1 MEEQAPYIVA
11 TATTPAA
18 LVPYVAV
25 LQAGG
30 FQVEDWAPSS
40 HPSLYSTY
48 QPQPQVFY
56 FCDLVVVEEEVH
68 AWLVLKRADAP
79 AFRLFHWM
87 RVDTP
92 AELRWLLQRNVSLA
106 QARVKPKAEL
116 RAAELPVA
124 ALQTRPSQREPADWE
139 ATHSLAADTAA
150 APIRKSALVSSSAPP
165 LAVP

>member
-25 LQAGG
+25 LQAEG
-30 FQVEDWAPSS
+30 FQVENWAPSS
-40 HPSLYSTY
+40 YPSLYSTC

-68 AWLVLKRADAP
+68 AWLILKRADAP

-92 AELRWLLQRNVSLA
+92 EELRWLLQRNVNLG
-106 QARVKPKAEL
+106 QAR
-116 RAAELPVA
+116 
-124 ALQTRPSQREPADWE
+124 
-139 ATHSLAADTAA
+139 ATPAADAT
-150 APIRKSALVSSSAPP
+150 SQALA
-165 LAVP
+165 LARPGDLAGPS